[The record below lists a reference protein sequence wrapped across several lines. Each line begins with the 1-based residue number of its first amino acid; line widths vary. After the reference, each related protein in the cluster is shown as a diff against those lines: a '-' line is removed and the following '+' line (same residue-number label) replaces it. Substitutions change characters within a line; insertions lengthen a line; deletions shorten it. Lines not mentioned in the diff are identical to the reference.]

1 MGTIANSKEGEESR
15 RRELVARLR
24 RYVEDS
30 NLSFYRIA
38 TLVGTSGTNL
48 SMWLAG
54 TNRPKNSELDEI
66 EKLFEELTS
75 PHR

>member
-1 MGTIANSKEGEESR
+1 MSTAVNSKEGEEPR
-15 RRELVARLR
+15 RRELVARLK

-30 NLSFYRIA
+30 DLSFYRIA

-54 TNRPKNSELDEI
+54 TNRPKTAELDEI
-66 EKLFEELTS
+66 EKLF
-75 PHR
+75 

>member
-1 MGTIANSKEGEESR
+1 MGTAVNSKDGEEPR

-30 NLSFYRIA
+30 DLSFYRIA
-38 TLVGTSGTNL
+38 TLVGTTGTNL

-54 TNRPKNSELDEI
+54 TNRPKTSELDEI

-75 PHR
+75 PPR

>member
-1 MGTIANSKEGEESR
+1 MNTAVNSKEGEESR
-15 RRELVARLR
+15 RRELVDRLK

-30 NLSFYRIA
+30 DLSFYRIA

-54 TNRPKNSELDEI
+54 TNRPKTSELDEI
-66 EKLFEELTS
+66 EKLF
-75 PHR
+75 

>member
-1 MGTIANSKEGEESR
+1 MSTAVNSKEGEESR
-15 RRELVARLR
+15 RRELVARLK

-30 NLSFYRIA
+30 DLSFYRIA

-54 TNRPKNSELDEI
+54 TNRPKSAELDGI

-75 PHR
+75 PQR

>member
-1 MGTIANSKEGEESR
+1 MGISLNSKEGEESR
-15 RRELVARLR
+15 RRELVFRLR

-30 NLSFYRIA
+30 DLSFYRIA

-54 TNRPKNSELDEI
+54 TNRPKTSELNEI
-66 EKLFEELTS
+66 EKLFEELAS
-75 PHR
+75 PDS

>member
-1 MGTIANSKEGEESR
+1 MSTAVNSKEGEESR
-15 RRELVARLR
+15 RRELVARLK

-30 NLSFYRIA
+30 DLSFYRIA

-54 TNRPKNSELDEI
+54 TNRPRTSELDKI
-66 EKLFEELTS
+66 EKLF
-75 PHR
+75 

>member
-1 MGTIANSKEGEESR
+1 MSTAVNSKDGEESR

-30 NLSFYRIA
+30 DLSFYQIA

-54 TNRPKNSELDEI
+54 TNRPKTSELDEI
-66 EKLFEELTS
+66 EKLF
-75 PHR
+75 

>member
-1 MGTIANSKEGEESR
+1 MGTAVNSKDGEEPR

-30 NLSFYRIA
+30 DLSFYRIA
-38 TLVGTSGTNL
+38 TLVGTTGTNL

-54 TNRPKNSELDEI
+54 TNRPKIAELDEI
-66 EKLFEELTS
+66 EKLF
-75 PHR
+75 

>member
-1 MGTIANSKEGEESR
+1 MGTAAISKEGEESR
-15 RRELVARLR
+15 RRELIARLG

-30 NLSFYRIA
+30 DLSFYRIA

-54 TNRPKNSELDEI
+54 TNRPKSAELDEI

-75 PHR
+75 PQR

>member
-1 MGTIANSKEGEESR
+1 MSTAVNSKEGEESR
-15 RRELVARLR
+15 RRELVSRLR

-30 NLSFYRIA
+30 DLSFYRIA

-54 TNRPKNSELDEI
+54 TNRPKISELDEI
-66 EKLFEELTS
+66 VKLIEELTS
-75 PHR
+75 PDS

>member
-1 MGTIANSKEGEESR
+1 MSTAVNSKEGEESR
-15 RRELVARLR
+15 RRELVTRLR

-30 NLSFYRIA
+30 DLSFYRIA

-54 TNRPKNSELDEI
+54 TNRPKTSELDKI
-66 EKLFEELTS
+66 EKLC
-75 PHR
+75 

>member
-1 MGTIANSKEGEESR
+1 MSTAVNSKEGEESR
-15 RRELVARLR
+15 RRELVARLK

-30 NLSFYRIA
+30 DLSFYRIA

-54 TNRPKNSELDEI
+54 TNRPKTSELDKI
-66 EKLFEELTS
+66 EKLF
-75 PHR
+75 

>member
-1 MGTIANSKEGEESR
+1 MSTAVNSKEGEESR
-15 RRELVARLR
+15 RRELVARLK

-30 NLSFYRIA
+30 ELSFYRIA

-54 TNRPKNSELDEI
+54 TNRPKTSELDEI
-66 EKLFEELTS
+66 EKLF
-75 PHR
+75 